1 MDRLIYVAMTGAK
14 NTLGRQAAS
23 AHNLA
28 NAASAG
34 YRAQEHRLR
43 AVEVRSQGLPTRAFV
58 VEASMGANLAPGVL
72 QPTGRVLDVA
82 IQGPGWIAVA
92 AADGTERYTRN
103 GSLELG
109 AGGVLQTRRGLAVQG
124 DGGPITI
131 PPNVEVTIAADGT
144 VSTVPAGGAAGS
156 VVTLGRIKLAN
167 PPAQEMVRGED
178 GLFRLRGGAA
188 AESDPKVVLAS
199 GHLESS
205 NVNAVEEMVNMI
217 SAARQFEM
225 QVQLLRSA
233 EENDRAATQ
242 LLSSR

>member
-28 NAASAG
+28 NAASTG
-34 YRAQEHRLR
+34 YRAEAHHLR

-58 VEASMGANLAPGVL
+58 VEASVGAKLDPGVL
-72 QPTGRVLDVA
+72 QATGRVLDVA
-82 IQGPGWIAVA
+82 IQGPGWIAVS
-92 AADGTERYTRN
+92 AADGAEAYTRN
-103 GSLELG
+103 GSLEIS
-109 AGGVLQTRRGLAVQG
+109 ANGVLQTRRGLAVQG
-124 DGGPITI
+124 DGGPVTI

-144 VSTVPAGGAAGS
+144 VSTVPAGGAASS
-156 VVTLGRIKLAN
+156 VVTLGRIKLVD

-188 AESDPKVVLAS
+188 ADGDPRVVLAS

-233 EENDRAATQ
+233 EENDRSATQ
-242 LLSSR
+242 LLSNR